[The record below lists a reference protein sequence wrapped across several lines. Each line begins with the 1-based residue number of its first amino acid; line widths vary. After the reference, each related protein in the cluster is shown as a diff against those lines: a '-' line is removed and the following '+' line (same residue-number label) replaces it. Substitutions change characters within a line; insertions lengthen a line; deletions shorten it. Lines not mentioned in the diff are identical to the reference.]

1 MWCES
6 TPRTAS
12 VNPQLIASSGTSNRS
27 QVLVRPARI
36 STSAFSQKYS
46 AAAAA

>member
-1 MWCES
+1 MWWDS

-12 VNPQLIASSGTSNRS
+12 VKPTLFASWGTSNDS

-36 STSAFSQKYS
+36 SASACSTKYTAD
-46 AAAAA
+46 AAA